1 MFLALVFHAAGLY
14 EASVAESTC
23 VSMYANC
30 RCQCMH
36 TLAIFVFVD
45 SEEVCFCGATIF
57 LDPYTPVNKTVP
69 MSSENTIVNNIRPPN
84 IPERKAF
91 KQKNN
96 PKP

>member
-1 MFLALVFHAAGLY
+1 
-14 EASVAESTC
+14 
-23 VSMYANC
+23 
-30 RCQCMH
+30 MH

-69 MSSENTIVNNIRPPN
+69 MSSENTIVNNIRPPISLKGKPSN
-84 IPERKAF
+84 N
-91 KQKNN
+91 KNN